1 MKKNYKVT
9 GMSCAACSARVQ
21 KAVSNVNGVAECNV
35 NLLTGDMTVDGQ
47 FDGSSVI
54 AAVKKAGYGVHLQGN
69 VATDETDVFDVE
81 VKKLKTRFISSL
93 VFLIMLMYVSMGM
106 MLGFPL
112 PSLLSKNHAVNGLTQ
127 LLLSGIILVINQRF
141 FISGFKALI
150 KRSPNMD
157 TLVALGSTAS
167 FAWSV
172 YALFK
177 TIIAISGGDNGMAAA
192 YMDEFYFESAAMIV
206 TLITIGKMLE
216 AKSKGRTSDALKSL
230 VKLKPQNATVVIDG
244 KEVIV
249 PIGEV
254 KVGDV
259 FVVRPGESVPVD
271 GIVEDGETAID
282 ESALTGESIPVDKA
296 KGDRVSAATINSSG
310 FIKCRATK
318 VGEDTALS
326 QIIKMVSD
334 ASSSKAPIAKI
345 ADKVSG
351 FFVPVVMGIAL
362 VTFVVWMLIGKGVGY
377 SLARGISV
385 LVISCPCALGLEIG
399 RAHV

>member
-141 FISGFKALI
+141 FISGVKSALHGS
-150 KRSPNMD
+150 KRPVFEEILARQKTKDKVDVIMVY
-157 TLVALGSTAS
+157 TLNRLTRNHP
-167 FAWSV
+167 
-172 YALFK
+172 
-177 TIIAISGGDNGMAAA
+177 D
-192 YMDEFYFESAAMIV
+192 FYFIRE
-206 TLITIGKMLE
+206 L
-216 AKSKGRTSDALKSL
+216 
-230 VKLKPQNATVVIDG
+230 
-244 KEVIV
+244 
-249 PIGEV
+249 
-254 KVGDV
+254 
-259 FVVRPGESVPVD
+259 
-271 GIVEDGETAID
+271 
-282 ESALTGESIPVDKA
+282 VDKY
-296 KGDRVSAATINSSG
+296 N
-310 FIKCRATK
+310 TK
-318 VGEDTALS
+318 AMRS
-326 QIIKMVSD
+326 IFSI
-334 ASSSKAPIAKI
+334 
-345 ADKVSG
+345 
-351 FFVPVVMGIAL
+351 F
-362 VTFVVWMLIGKGVGY
+362 
-377 SLARGISV
+377 
-385 LVISCPCALGLEIG
+385 
-399 RAHV
+399 